1 MEILL
6 ILLIALFVIFWAIL
20 ALLKGFINNILY
32 KLEHRGEVHPES
44 PKTGFNPEWVW
55 VEERKLWVHKTELE
69 KEKFTY
75 KHTQD
80 KTPKSGG
87 YHFKGGDITDKSTQI
102 KTYTTP
108 KTEPKSTPIY
118 TAHKYE
124 APKAHHATQSSNKT
138 TSNPYRKNTYPQSQ
152 NEPSKTK
159 PISQEENLGNQYE
172 AKSILTYNEKRNY
185 KTLKEAADKKGYT
198 VNLKP
203 RIADIAGSRIKDRR
217 NSQFWV
223 NFNKIKSKHVD
234 FAILDANLKVI
245 AIIELDDS
253 SHDTP
258 KARERDAFKD
268 SVLKDCGYKVIHTR
282 YIWPDILDNI

>member
-32 KLEHRGEVHPES
+32 KLEHREEVHPES
-44 PKTGFNPEWVW
+44 PKKGFNPEWVW
-55 VEERKLWVHKTELE
+55 VEERKLWVHKSELE
-69 KEKFTY
+69 EERHNQHVSQT
-75 KHTQD
+75 D
-80 KTPKSGG
+80 KKTDGS
-87 YHFKGGDITDKSTQI
+87 YHYRGKDITNEWI
-102 KTYTTP
+102 KITNNKVPKPEHRKKPTFTEPKYQPP
-108 KTEPKSTPIY
+108 KTEHIWESVEWKQRPNQGSRPYKQ
-118 TAHKYE
+118 
-124 APKAHHATQSSNKT
+124 TQSEQPKT
-138 TSNPYRKNTYPQSQ
+138 NPIPQ
-152 NEPSKTK
+152 NENTTK
-159 PISQEENLGNQYE
+159 QYE

-203 RIADIAGSRIKDRR
+203 RIADIANSRIKNRKDK
-217 NSQFWV
+217 QFWI
-223 NFNKIKSKHVD
+223 NFNKISQKHVD
-234 FAILDANLKVI
+234 FAILDANLNII
-245 AIIELDDS
+245 AVIELDDS